1 MTFNNQLNSPQGKDD
16 RRPAEIVGSPSR
28 YDRPAAY
35 SGPVVYEGEAVIHNV
50 SFVDSVL
57 KYKWVIVGAT
67 ILGGLLAF
75 ALTLPQKRIY
85 RAHVSLEFAG
95 LNDNVLNTRDVD
107 PAATGDNSSQAYI
120 NTQARVLESA
130 PLLEQVVAKVK
141 KEAAA
146 HKGSNS
152 ASRNA
157 ALEALSAASLG
168 YALDIRPM
176 EGTKL
181 IDVFV
186 QSTDPDLAAEL
197 ANTLANEFI
206 TQSVEERWTASQRTS
221 GWLAKQLE
229 EVKAKLESSE
239 SALQDYARR
248 TNLVFEGGEDGSV
261 SEARLRQVQDE
272 YSRAQADRM
281 AKQSIYE
288 GLLAEKPEDETAA
301 LRDPALQDYQN
312 KLSDLNRQLAD
323 LSTVY
328 KPTYEKVE
336 RLHSQIQELKKDYAR
351 QHDQAVARVKNDFE
365 TAKRREDMLDHSY
378 RAQQGVVTQ
387 EAAKTVDYN
396 ILKREADTNRSIY
409 EAMLQRVKS
418 YGIAS
423 AMQPSNIRV
432 VDPAQKPLFP
442 SKPNVPMTTLF
453 GMLGSLSLAL
463 VWVAIRQNGEV
474 MVEYPG
480 QTRQALNIPEL
491 GVIPAARLDPLLAG
505 SAASWRRLPAAR
517 ANIDTDLA
525 DQVVAPRSA
534 VETASWH
541 HKSSLLAESVRSIRT
556 SMLYG
561 NGVDAPKIVVVSSL
575 GPSHG
580 KTSFVSNMGI
590 AMAELGRRTLIV
602 DADLRR
608 PTLHT
613 AFGLDN
619 KPGLTDVLNS
629 STGNDGPAPI
639 QRTAVP
645 NLSLLASGAWSEGST
660 SSSNLFHSDRMI
672 ELLNRLR
679 PAYDT
684 ILIDTPPLTLTDARI
699 LGPHSDG
706 VVLVLRA
713 GEVKMESVFA
723 AESRL
728 SEDGSRVIGTVLN
741 HWNPKSN
748 GYGAYPDRYYTSSY
762 SANRK

>member
-1 MTFNNQLNSPQGKDD
+1 M
-16 RRPAEIVGSPSR
+16 
-28 YDRPAAY
+28 
-35 SGPVVYEGEAVIHNV
+35 
-50 SFVDSVL
+50 
-57 KYKWVIVGAT
+57 
-67 ILGGLLAF
+67 
-75 ALTLPQKRIY
+75 
-85 RAHVSLEFAG
+85 
-95 LNDNVLNTRDVD
+95 
-107 PAATGDNSSQAYI
+107 
-120 NTQARVLESA
+120 
-130 PLLEQVVAKVK
+130 
-141 KEAAA
+141 
-146 HKGSNS
+146 
-152 ASRNA
+152 
-157 ALEALSAASLG
+157 
-168 YALDIRPM
+168 
-176 EGTKL
+176 
-181 IDVFV
+181 
-186 QSTDPDLAAEL
+186 
-197 ANTLANEFI
+197 
-206 TQSVEERWTASQRTS
+206 
-221 GWLAKQLE
+221 
-229 EVKAKLESSE
+229 
-239 SALQDYARR
+239 
-248 TNLVFEGGEDGSV
+248 
-261 SEARLRQVQDE
+261 
-272 YSRAQADRM
+272 
-281 AKQSIYE
+281 
-288 GLLAEKPEDETAA
+288 A

-505 SAASWRRLPAAR
+505 SAGSWRRLPAAR
-517 ANIDTDLA
+517 ANIETDLA

-561 NGVDAPKIVVVSSL
+561 NGVDAPKSWLSAASARPMERL
-575 GPSHG
+575 PS
-580 KTSFVSNMGI
+580 
-590 AMAELGRRTLIV
+590 
-602 DADLRR
+602 
-608 PTLHT
+608 
-613 AFGLDN
+613 
-619 KPGLTDVLNS
+619 
-629 STGNDGPAPI
+629 
-639 QRTAVP
+639 
-645 NLSLLASGAWSEGST
+645 
-660 SSSNLFHSDRMI
+660 
-672 ELLNRLR
+672 
-679 PAYDT
+679 
-684 ILIDTPPLTLTDARI
+684 
-699 LGPHSDG
+699 
-706 VVLVLRA
+706 
-713 GEVKMESVFA
+713 
-723 AESRL
+723 
-728 SEDGSRVIGTVLN
+728 
-741 HWNPKSN
+741 
-748 GYGAYPDRYYTSSY
+748 
-762 SANRK
+762 